1 MAHSHD
7 SRAEDGSSTLCGT
20 GYGKGSVDKALATGR
35 LPDRKIATGR
45 LPRTLT
51 SNAPSSRD
59 CTCAWHMALKLVLVE
74 DCHGKVATNF

>member
-1 MAHSHD
+1 VAEMAHSHD

-45 LPRTLT
+45 LPRTFDL
-51 SNAPSSRD
+51 A
-59 CTCAWHMALKLVLVE
+59 CMEQALII
-74 DCHGKVATNF
+74 NFVVMKK